1 VPPNTTTP
9 TMRARLTQPAES
21 DATEAITIDSVSA
34 EFLRS
39 QFPDEPNTLRAYSKG
54 LSRFREFLA
63 DELGVDPSVT
73 HPNALNDE
81 HAYAFFTAY
90 LPSTRK
96 THEGQ
101 AQLRTTMNWLS
112 AVRRFF
118 SYLIGHSLMT
128 PGTLERLS
136 ARTRPH
142 TRGYKPPPPDIRL
155 SDIQRVVQASR
166 DLPAGQSDFQEL
178 RRLRIKAITLTLFR
192 TGARVSELCALRR
205 RDIDLANGVATIW
218 FGKGDKSRQVYFDTE
233 TAEALTTYWRTRG
246 DGPRPGPLPAFSG
259 RGGKPISVDA
269 VEEHICELTRLAGVE
284 ASITPH
290 TLRHGL
296 GTLLCGGD
304 PDVPAAPPLAVK
316 EILGHASLATTQV
329 YVHLANEDVQRAY
342 RESLG
347 AYRAPRGTSR

>member
-1 VPPNTTTP
+1 MLEVFFRT
-9 TMRARLTQPAES
+9 
-21 DATEAITIDSVSA
+21 
-34 EFLRS
+34 
-39 QFPDEPNTLRAYSKG
+39 QFPDEPNTLRAYRKG

-63 DELGVDPSVT
+63 DELGVDASTT
-73 HPNALNDE
+73 HPNGLTDD

-101 AQLRTTMNWLS
+101 ARLRTTLNWLS
-112 AVRRFF
+112 AVRRLYG
-118 SYLIGHSLMT
+118 YLIGLGLLT

-136 ARTRPH
+136 QRTRPH
-142 TRGYKPPPPDIRL
+142 TRGYTPPPPDIRL
-155 SDIQRVVQASR
+155 SDVKRVVQAAR
-166 DLPAGQSDFQEL
+166 DLPPGRSAFQEL
-178 RRLRIKAITLTLFR
+178 RRLRIRAITLVLFR

-218 FGKGDKSRQVYFDTE
+218 FGKGDKSRQVFFDTE
-233 TAEALTTYWRTRG
+233 TAEALTDYWRARG
-246 DGPRPGPLPAFSG
+246 DGVRPGPLPAFTA

-269 VEEHICELTRLAGVE
+269 VEEHILDLAALSGVE
-284 ASITPH
+284 ATITPH

-296 GTLLCGGD
+296 GTILCGGD

-316 EILGHASLATTQV
+316 EILGHSSVATTQV

-347 AYRAPRGTSR
+347 AYRPPRGGSR

>member
-1 VPPNTTTP
+1 VAQRAAVTAS
-9 TMRARLTQPAES
+9 RARTPIPTTFES
-21 DATEAITIDSVSA
+21 VETTIDTVLE

-54 LSRFREFLA
+54 LSRFREFLV
-63 DELGVDPSVT
+63 DEVGIDPST
-73 HPNALNDE
+73 SHPNVLTDD

-112 AVRRFF
+112 AVRRLYG
-118 SYLIGHSLMT
+118 YLIGLGRMT

-136 ARTRPH
+136 QRTRPH
-142 TRGYKPPPPDIRL
+142 TRGYKPPPPDVRL
-155 SDIQRVVQASR
+155 SDVQRVVQAAR
-166 DLPAGQSDFQEL
+166 DLPVGKSPFQEL
-178 RRLRIKAITLTLFR
+178 RRLRIRAIALVLFR
-192 TGARVSELCALRR
+192 TGARVSELCGLRR
-205 RDIDLANGVATIW
+205 RDIDIANGVATIW

-233 TAEALTTYWRTRG
+233 TAEALIEYWRARG

-259 RGGKPISVDA
+259 RGGKPISVDT
-269 VEEHICELTRLAGVE
+269 VEEHILELAGLAGVE
-284 ASITPH
+284 ATITPH

-316 EILGHASLATTQV
+316 EILGHASVATTQV

-347 AYRAPRGTSR
+347 AYRPPRGQATR